1 MELEILGKQI
11 DLRTNAPVIYA
22 QCSIDDYLKIVGDK
36 FFDFSIQRKRE
47 KFSAYTQMKDDIAS
61 GTLLPTITLAVSIE
75 KVDRVIDVCKSGS
88 NEEVRESI
96 FSVSPLNILD
106 GLQRT
111 YILRDLCDSG
121 HRFPPN
127 QTVHLEIRVEPD
139 LRHLI
144 YRIIVLNAG
153 QKPMSMRHQ
162 IEILSLSLK
171 DVLEKEIAGLELV
184 PEVDGGRRTKA
195 RKFALDRISSAYHA
209 FIIKSP
215 EIEKQNLVAQRL
227 SEESVLH
234 QEISQFGEQFLSFID
249 FFKKY
254 CLIDDALEL
263 CHSEENGNISALSW
277 LGNENTIN
285 SFFAAVAD
293 FGSDDERRLRIN
305 SALDRLIHSINST
318 KSDSPLGLPSFQKII
333 SGFPSRKTNIGYAT
347 RKLILVVFKEFFRD
361 EGRTQLADIWA
372 REAE

>member
-1 MELEILGKQI
+1 MELEVLGKQL
-11 DLRTNAPVIYA
+11 DLRTQAPVIYA
-22 QCSIDDYLKIVGDK
+22 QCSIDNYLKVVGDK
-36 FFDFSIQRKRE
+36 FFDFSIQRRKE
-47 KFSAYTQMKDDIAS
+47 KFSAYAQMKADIVN
-61 GTLLPTITLAVSIE
+61 GTLLPTITLAVPID
-75 KVDRVIDVCKSGS
+75 KVAGVVEACRSGN
-88 NEEVRESI
+88 NEVVRNTLLAAA
-96 FSVSPLNILD
+96 PLNILD

-111 YILRDLCDSG
+111 YIIRDLWDSG
-121 HRFPPN
+121 HRFPHD
-127 QTVHLEIRVEPD
+127 QTVHLEIRAEPD

-171 DVLEKEIAGLELV
+171 DVLEREIPGLELL
-184 PEVDGGRRTKA
+184 PEVDGGRRTKS
-195 RKFALDRISSAYHA
+195 RKFALDRVSSAYHA

-227 SEESVLH
+227 SEEAILH
-234 QEISQFGEQFLSFID
+234 QEVSQFGEQFLDFINV
-249 FFKKY
+249 FKQY
-254 CLIDDALEL
+254 CSIDDAVESFVPDEDGGL
-263 CHSEENGNISALSW
+263 SATSW

-285 SFFAAVAD
+285 AFFAAVAD
-293 FGSDDERRLRIN
+293 FGSDVERKRRIEVSLDNLRTSITY
-305 SALDRLIHSINST
+305 AHS
-318 KSDSPLGLPSFQKII
+318 DAPLGLSSFQKVI

-361 EGRTQLADIWA
+361 EGRTPLSDIWA